1 MYVEFDIPEINEYPE
16 GFPEY
21 WLKILFIK
29 SPSERY
35 QINALTSTYV
45 RLVEAA
51 LVEYRLGV
59 TKLKEFWQTHDS
71 FNLGAMHRAISHF
84 ETCISNMDRATNCF
98 RRLRRRQDPLSIYLN
113 SERPAF
119 ATDPVF
125 NRFRSI
131 RNEVHHLEEMVMDGR
146 IANGQPFALL
156 PNGPEVSHPKE
167 ENQIIKTI
175 DRLVIGSNE
184 VRFREIAEWLSEM
197 ASYAQKI
204 ADFLPNSNNG
214 EKDSHV

>member
-84 ETCISNMDRATNCF
+84 ETCISNMDRATNCWY
-98 RRLRRRQDPLSIYLN
+98 RPRLCVN
-113 SERPAF
+113 SLAIKIMRAYP
-119 ATDPVF
+119 
-125 NRFRSI
+125 
-131 RNEVHHLEEMVMDGR
+131 
-146 IANGQPFALL
+146 
-156 PNGPEVSHPKE
+156 PNNK
-167 ENQIIKTI
+167 
-175 DRLVIGSNE
+175 
-184 VRFREIAEWLSEM
+184 
-197 ASYAQKI
+197 
-204 ADFLPNSNNG
+204 
-214 EKDSHV
+214 